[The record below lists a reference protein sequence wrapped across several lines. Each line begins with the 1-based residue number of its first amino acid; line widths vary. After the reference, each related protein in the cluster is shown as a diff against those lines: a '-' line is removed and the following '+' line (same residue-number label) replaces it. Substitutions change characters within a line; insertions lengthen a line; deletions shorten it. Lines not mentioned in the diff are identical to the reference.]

1 MLAYEGTTAL
11 AAHLSP
17 HETPQAPSRGG
28 PDLGGALQLH
38 HLAAPSLAGF
48 PTVSLAAAVHYA
60 LPALAVAI
68 PLVVAAALVAANAA
82 RARRLADAIAVA
94 TAVLVATICLL
105 VLIETTRQSRVV
117 LWFGGWTPRHGVA
130 IGIAFAIDPVGA
142 GMALLATVLVGA
154 SLLFSWR
161 YFEAVGHLYHT
172 LMLVFLAAM
181 VGFCFTGDLFNL
193 FVFFE
198 LMSVAGFALA
208 GYMIEEPGP
217 LQGAINFGVTNT
229 VGGFCILTGIGLLYG
244 ATGALNLAQLGQALA
259 HHPDSRLM
267 VVAMTLILGG
277 FLIKAAAVPFHFW
290 LADAHA
296 VAPTPVC
303 VLFSGVMVELG
314 LYAVARVY
322 WTVFWPAFGDAIAL
336 RVVLLGSGLL
346 TMVVGGLEALAQ
358 QHLKRLLAFSTI
370 SHVGMF
376 MIGISLL
383 TPDALAAVAVFIA
396 AHGLLKGS
404 LFQSAGILMHRFDT
418 IDEGHLHGR
427 GRGLPVEGVVFGV
440 GALCLAGLPL
450 AGSGLGHELLDDAVT
465 SAQLH
470 WLPPLLLV
478 GGALPAAAVVR
489 AAAHIY
495 LGVGRPMEPKPD
507 YEGRETASDLGRT
520 PVVMLAPCAT
530 LLAASVALAWVARL
544 PAVAEAATRSFQATG
559 AYAAQVLQGAAP
571 RALQVPAVPGPTPEA
586 VMLGAATVV
595 LSLAIAAVALFW
607 DRLPTPVRGLGR
619 ALDSLGAG
627 LHRVQSGIVTDYVTW
642 VAVGMA
648 AYGTAFAVM
657 LR

>member
-1 MLAYEGTTAL
+1 MSLGTL
-11 AAHLSP
+11 GAAI
-17 HETPQAPSRGG
+17 
-28 PDLGGALQLH
+28 H
-38 HLAAPSLAGF
+38 HN
-48 PTVSLAAAVHYA
+48 
-60 LPALAVAI
+60 LPALAVGI
-68 PLVVAAALVAANAA
+68 PLLVGAALVAANAK
-82 RARRLADAIAVA
+82 RARRVADTIALATALLVVVICAFVLVEAVA
-94 TAVLVATICLL
+94 Q
-105 VLIETTRQSRVV
+105 TRVI
-117 LWFGGWTPRHGVA
+117 LWFGGWTPQHGVA
-130 IGIAFAIDPVGA
+130 IGIAFAVDPVGA
-142 GMALLATVLVGA
+142 ALAMLAAVLVSS

-172 LMLVFLAAM
+172 LMLVFLGAM

-244 ATGALNLAQLGQALA
+244 RTGALNLAQLGQTLA
-259 HHPDSRLM
+259 RHPDSRLM
-267 VVAMTLILGG
+267 AVAMTLILGG
-277 FLIKAAAVPFHFW
+277 FLVKAAAIPFHFW

-322 WTVFWPAFGDAIAL
+322 WTVFWPAFGDALAL
-336 RVVLLGSGLL
+336 RVVFLGSGLL
-346 TMVVGGLEALAQ
+346 TMLLGGLEALAQ

-376 MIGISLL
+376 LIGISLL

-427 GRGLPVEGVVFGV
+427 GRGLPIEGIVFGV

-450 AGSGLGHELLDDAVT
+450 AGSGLGHELLDDAAT
-465 SAQLH
+465 TAQLD
-470 WLPPLLLV
+470 WLPPLLLI
-478 GGALPAAAVVR
+478 GGALPAAAVLR

-495 LGVGRPMEPKPD
+495 LGLGRRMGPKSD
-507 YEGRETASDLGRT
+507 FEGRETRSDLRRT
-520 PVVMLAPCAT
+520 PVVMLAPCAA
-530 LLAASVALAWVARL
+530 LLAGSVALAWVAGL
-544 PAVAEAATRSFQATG
+544 PAAAEAATRAFRAT
-559 AYAAQVLQGAAP
+559 
-571 RALQVPAVPGPTPEA
+571 E
-586 VMLGAATVV
+586 
-595 LSLAIAAVALFW
+595 
-607 DRLPTPVRGLGR
+607 
-619 ALDSLGAG
+619 
-627 LHRVQSGIVTDYVTW
+627 
-642 VAVGMA
+642 
-648 AYGTAFAVM
+648 
-657 LR
+657 